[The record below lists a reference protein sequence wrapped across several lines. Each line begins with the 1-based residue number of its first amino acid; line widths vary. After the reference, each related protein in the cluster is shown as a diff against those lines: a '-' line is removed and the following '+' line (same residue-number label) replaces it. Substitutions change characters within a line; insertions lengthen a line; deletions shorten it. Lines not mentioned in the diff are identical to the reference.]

1 MKRSVFL
8 FALLVLA
15 APLTSRGQELPTA
28 TRPSKPFDIIRYT
41 TVPDR
46 DETAVWSP
54 DGKWIA
60 FISSRG
66 GSRDVWIKPVAGG
79 AARQLT
85 TDPNY
90 DRYLEWSPD
99 GKLLTFMSN
108 RDDYWNLYSVDP
120 FSAAE
125 ETVRQVTTAEDS
137 VVRGQFDW
145 SPDGREIIYEAKKG
159 EGSVLRILDIETRAK
174 RDFET
179 GFPRSNN
186 PSWSP
191 DGVWIAFKGSAEDRR
206 DNNLWI
212 IPATGGAPRRLTE
225 HSGAGS
231 PDWSPDGK
239 WIAFNTSLTGVRD
252 LYISAVDGSVE
263 IQLTDTPF
271 YEVWPAWSPDGRR
284 ISFTWHIELN
294 ELWAVDLEEGEAAT
308 IGGDLDIAAGKGASL
323 SPNGNDVAYARFG
336 VDGTDL
342 WRVKVD
348 GSEELALTQDGM
360 LDTGTTD
367 VTWSPDGKTIGFVR
381 KGEIAKYW
389 TVPADG
395 GDPRQVG
402 VGSGKDVAMAWSPDS
417 QQIAIASGGDEEV
430 DIWVVPENG
439 GSPRAL
445 IESPGVDTDPSWSPD
460 GSQIVFASSRPVE
473 GQTDNSFNLWV
484 VPTEGGDARLLAA
497 GHSPHWSP
505 DGATITYVWQN
516 DICTVPPQGG
526 APSVLLAINFSGASP
541 RWSPDGRQIL
551 YLMHKHTEPSIW
563 IADVRDILKM

>member
-1 MKRSVFL
+1 MKRWTIFFVFL
-8 FALLVLA
+8 VAITA
-15 APLTSRGQELPTA
+15 NGAQELPTA
-28 TRPSKPFDIIRYT
+28 TRPSEPVDIVRYT
-41 TVPDR
+41 TVPER

-54 DGKWIA
+54 DGAWIA

-66 GSRDVWIKPVAGG
+66 GSRDVWIKPAAGG
-79 AARQLT
+79 SARQLT

-120 FSAAE
+120 FGPAE
-125 ETVRQVTTAEDS
+125 ETVRQISTAEDS
-137 VVRGQFDW
+137 VMRGQFDW

-159 EGSVLRILDIETRAK
+159 EGSVLSILDIDTRTT
-174 RDFET
+174 RTLDT
-179 GFPRSNN
+179 GFATSNN

-191 DGVWIAFKGSAEDRR
+191 DGAWIVFKGSAEDRK

-212 IPATGGAPRRLTE
+212 IPATGGAPRRLNE
-225 HSGAGS
+225 HPGAGS

-239 WIAFNTSLTGVRD
+239 WIAYNSSLTGVRD

-294 ELWAVDLEEGEAAT
+294 ELLAIDLKEGEAAT
-308 IGGDLDIAAGKGASL
+308 IGGDLDITAGKGASW
-323 SPNGNDVAYARFG
+323 SPDGNEVAFAKFG
-336 VDGTDL
+336 VDGPDL

-348 GSEELALTQDGM
+348 GSEARALTQGGM
-360 LDTGTTD
+360 LDRGKTD
-367 VTWSPDGKTIGFVR
+367 VSWSPDGKTIAFVR
-381 KGEIAKYW
+381 KGQIAKYW
-389 TVPADG
+389 TVPANG

-402 VGSGKDVAMAWSPDS
+402 VGPGTDVAMTWSPDS
-417 QQIAIASGGDEEV
+417 QQMAIASAEDEEV

-439 GSPRAL
+439 GSHRAL
-445 IESPGVDTDPSWSPD
+445 IASPGVDTDPSWSPD
-460 GSQIVFASSRPVE
+460 GSQIVFASDRPVE
-473 GQTDNSFNLWV
+473 GQTDKEWNLWV
-484 VPTEGGDARLLAA
+484 IPATGGEARRLAA

-505 DGATITYVWQN
+505 DGTTITYVWQN
-516 DICTVPPQGG
+516 DVCTVPLTGG
-526 APSVLLAINFSGASP
+526 SPSVLLAINFGEASP
-541 RWSPDGRQIL
+541 RWSPDGRKIL
-551 YLMHKHTEPSIW
+551 YLSYKNSEPSIW
-563 IADVRDILKM
+563 IADVSGILK